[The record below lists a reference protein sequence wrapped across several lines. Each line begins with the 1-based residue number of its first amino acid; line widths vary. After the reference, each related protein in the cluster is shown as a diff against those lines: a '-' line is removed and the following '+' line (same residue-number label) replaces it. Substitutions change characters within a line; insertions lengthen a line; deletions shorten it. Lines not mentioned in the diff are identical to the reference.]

1 MAWDVSV
8 VKKTVYGNDR
18 VTVLS
23 CVADAA
29 TFNVVTGMDIVD
41 YFNTGKISVTAGTNQ
56 VVYANSNAVG
66 VEANGTLGCS
76 GFTSGDELFITVYG
90 R

>member
-8 VKKTVYGNDR
+8 VKKTVYGADR
-18 VTVLS
+18 VVILS

-29 TFNVVTGMDIVD
+29 TFNVVTGLDIID
-41 YFNTGKISVTAGTNQ
+41 YFSTGKMSATAGTNQ
-56 VVYANSNAVG
+56 AMYANSSATG
-66 VEANGTLGCS
+66 VDTKGTIGCS
-76 GFTSGDELFITVYG
+76 GFTSGDELFISVYG